1 MSSTNRWGDRNVSDY
16 YVTPHKPIKDFLDAF
31 LKDEGIEDLFQLK
44 ILDPC
49 AWGNPL
55 ITVEIPYESDRK
67 KQEKELKKAYNT
79 VTPTGAVYLCTQH
92 ENTMSYPTVLTEYG
106 ATNIAT
112 NDIREDS
119 FAKHHTD
126 FLNAK
131 WQDYYDMIITNP
143 PFFLATEII
152 QKSLE
157 LVKPWGY
164 VIMLLRLNYFGWELR
179 REFWKNNMPIRTYVH
194 NKRIGFTPDG
204 ATDSIEY
211 MHCVWK
217 KWQNPNELSLKII

>member
-16 YVTPHKPIKDFLDAF
+16 YVTPYKPIKDFLDSF
-31 LKDEGIEDLFQLK
+31 LKDEEIDLQNLL

-49 AWGNPL
+49 AWGNPP
-55 ITVEIPYESDRK
+55 ITVEIPYEPDRK

-79 VTPTGAVYLCTQH
+79 VISTGAVYLCTQ
-92 ENTMSYPTVLTEYG
+92 NKNSMSYPTVLTEYG
-106 ATNIAT
+106 ATNIIT

-119 FAKHHTD
+119 PATYHKD
-126 FLNAK
+126 FTQAQWK
-131 WQDYYDMIITNP
+131 DMYDMIITNP

-157 LVKPWGY
+157 LVKPGGY
-164 VIMLLRLNYFGWELR
+164 VIMLLRLNYFGGELR

-194 NKRIGFTPDG
+194 NKRIWFTPDG

-211 MHCVWK
+211 QHVAFK
-217 KWQNPNELSLKII
+217 KWYNPEHTLLKII